1 MKNRSILIVLVA
13 ILSLPAFGKMV
24 QDSSTIAD
32 GIARVNSERISNTLH
47 WIKDSAVSD
56 QQMLIN
62 LVTYKLEKLSDRLD
76 ALKDQLQKKLTPEQQ
91 KELLALK
98 DKITKQVEAIK
109 DMSPEEKKLWREKL
123 KFKLDVLPQEIML
136 FSKKIEESVSGAAEE
151 QFQALQ
157 DKAAKFGEWFKKLPV
172 SDKEAIQQVLKEKV
186 ESLPKRISVLKQLG
200 RAVEYEEIKAKI
212 DDFVTRAKEQFD
224 SIKEK
229 ALELYEKAGQALKTS
244 KK

>member
-1 MKNRSILIVLVA
+1 
-13 ILSLPAFGKMV
+13 MV